1 MYRKTYV
8 EVNIDNLK
16 NNVKN
21 IVNYYNNYDYYFG
34 VVKGNCYGHG
44 TTYVINEL
52 IESGVNYLAVSS
64 LEEALEARQ
73 INKKIPILSLEPIRL
88 EYIDI
93 CIKNNITITVHEY
106 NYAKEL
112 INKKIDKKLKIHLK
126 IDSGMNRL
134 GFKEKSELNEIYEEL
149 KNKENIEIEGI
160 FTHFATLGINDK
172 EWDNQLEKFKEITKD
187 INLKEIPI
195 VHLYKS
201 AAFINHPKLDFANG
215 IRLGIGMYGYYSSPL
230 YNTKGLKNK
239 LRAIK
244 RKLNKRKNNISKT
257 TTELPIELKSAFKMY
272 SEIIQ
277 VKKIK
282 KGEFVGYGAMYRA
295 KEDEIIG
302 IMPVGYD
309 DGIFRRSRGR
319 FVTIN
324 NKRYQLIGD
333 VGMGMTAVKIDDTIK
348 MYDKVTLIG
357 DLVSIKEVA
366 NHNGTSIYETMCN
379 IGKQIPRVYLKDNE
393 VIAIEEGK

>member
-8 EVNIDNLK
+8 EINIDNLK

-21 IVNYYNNYDYYFG
+21 IVEYYKNYEYYFG

-52 IESGVNYLAVSS
+52 IASGVNYLAVSS
-64 LEEALEARQ
+64 LEEAIEVRN
-73 INKKIPILSLEPIRL
+73 INKNIPILCLEPIRI

-106 NYAKEL
+106 GYAKEL
-112 INKKIDKKLKIHLK
+112 INKNINKNLKVHLK
-126 IDSGMNRL
+126 VDSGMNRL
-134 GFKEKSELNEIYEEL
+134 GFKEKVELNEIYNDL

-160 FTHFATLGINDK
+160 FSHFATLGINDK
-172 EWDNQLEKFKEITKD
+172 EWDNQLQKFKEITSD

-195 VHLYKS
+195 VHLSKS
-201 AAFINHPKLDFANG
+201 AAFINHPKIDFCNG
-215 IRLGIGMYGYYSSPL
+215 IRLGIAMYGQYSTPV
-230 YNTKGLKNK
+230 YNTKGIKNK

-244 RKLNKRKNNISKT
+244 RNFNKRKNNISKT
-257 TTELPIELKSAFKMY
+257 TTEIPIELKPAFKMY

-277 VKKIK
+277 VKRIK
-282 KGEFVGYGAMYRA
+282 KGEFVGYGSMYRA

-302 IMPVGYD
+302 IIATGYD
-309 DGIFRRSRGR
+309 DGIFRRSKGR

-333 VGMGMTAVKIDDTIK
+333 VGMGMTAVKIDNTIK
-348 MYDKVTLIG
+348 MYDKVTIIG
-357 DLVSIKEVA
+357 DKVSIKEIA
-366 NHNGTSIYETMCN
+366 NHNGTSIYESMCN
-379 IGKQIPRVYLKDNE
+379 IGKQIPRVYVKDDE
-393 VIAIEEGK
+393 VFAIEEGK

>member
-8 EVNIDNLK
+8 EINIDNLK

-21 IVNYYNNYDYYFG
+21 IINYYNNYKYYFG

-64 LEEALEARQ
+64 LEEALEVRK
-73 INKKIPILSLEPIRL
+73 INKKIPILLLEPIRL
-88 EYIDI
+88 EYIDV
-93 CIKNNITITVHEY
+93 CIKNNITITIHDY
-106 NYAKEL
+106 LYAKEL
-112 INKKIDKKLKIHLK
+112 INKKINKKLKIHLK

-134 GFKEKSELNEIYEEL
+134 GFKEKEKLNEIYKEL
-149 KNKENIEIEGI
+149 KENENIEIEGI

-172 EWDNQLEKFKEITKD
+172 EWDKQLEKFKEITSD

-215 IRLGIGMYGYYSSPL
+215 IRIGIAMYGYYTSPVI
-230 YNTKGLKNK
+230 NKKGLKNK
-239 LRAIK
+239 LRAFK
-244 RKLNKRKNNISKT
+244 RALNKRINNVSKT
-257 TTELPIELKSAFKMY
+257 TTELPIELKPAFKMY

-277 VKKIK
+277 IKKINPR
-282 KGEFVGYGAMYRA
+282 EFVGYGAMYRA
-295 KEDEIIG
+295 KGNELIG
-302 IMPVGYD
+302 IIPVGYD
-309 DGIFRRSRGR
+309 DGIFRKSKGR

-324 NKRYQLIGD
+324 NKRYQLVGD
-333 VGMGMTAVKIDDTIK
+333 IGMGMCAVKIDNTVN

-357 DLVSIKEVA
+357 DKVTIKEIA
-366 NHNGTSIYETMCN
+366 LHNETSIYEIMCN
-379 IGKQIPRVYLKDNE
+379 IGKKIPRVYVKNNE
-393 VIAIEEGK
+393 ILNIEGEK

>member
-8 EVNIDNLK
+8 EINIDNLK

-21 IVNYYNNYDYYFG
+21 IINYYNNYKYYFG

-64 LEEALEARQ
+64 LEEALEVRK
-73 INKKIPILSLEPIRL
+73 INKKIPILLLEPIRL
-88 EYIDI
+88 EYIDV
-93 CIKNNITITVHEY
+93 CIKNNITITIHDY
-106 NYAKEL
+106 LYAKEL
-112 INKKIDKKLKIHLK
+112 INKKINKKLKIHLK

-134 GFKEKSELNEIYEEL
+134 GFKEKEKLNEIYKEL
-149 KNKENIEIEGI
+149 KENENIEIEGI

-172 EWDNQLEKFKEITKD
+172 EWDKQLEKFKEITSD

-215 IRLGIGMYGYYSSPL
+215 IRIGIAMYGYYTSPVI
-230 YNTKGLKNK
+230 NKKGLKNK
-239 LRAIK
+239 LRAFK
-244 RKLNKRKNNISKT
+244 RALNKRINNVSKT
-257 TTELPIELKSAFKMY
+257 TTELPIELKPAFKMY

-277 VKKIK
+277 IKKINP
-282 KGEFVGYGAMYRA
+282 GEFVGYGAMYRA
-295 KEDEIIG
+295 KGNELIG
-302 IMPVGYD
+302 IIPVGYD
-309 DGIFRRSRGR
+309 DGIFRKSKGR

-324 NKRYQLIGD
+324 NKRYQLVGD
-333 VGMGMTAVKIDDTIK
+333 IGMGMCAVKIDNTVN

-357 DLVSIKEVA
+357 DKVTIKEIA
-366 NHNGTSIYETMCN
+366 LHNETSIYEIMCN
-379 IGKQIPRVYLKDNE
+379 IGKKIPRVYVKNNE
-393 VIAIEEGK
+393 ILNIEGEK